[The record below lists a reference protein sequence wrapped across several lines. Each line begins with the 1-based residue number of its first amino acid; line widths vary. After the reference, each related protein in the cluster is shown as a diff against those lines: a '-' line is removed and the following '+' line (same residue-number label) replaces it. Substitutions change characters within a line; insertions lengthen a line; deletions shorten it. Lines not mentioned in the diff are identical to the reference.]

1 MASAA
6 DHASFLPPVLTFLS
20 AAVIGV
26 PIFRLLGQSAV
37 LGYLVAGVVI
47 GPSGLSLITEAET
60 ARSVSE
66 LGVVLLLF
74 IVGLELELSRLI
86 SMRRD
91 ILGLGTLQLALCAV
105 ALGGLAMLGGLSMAA
120 ATVVGIALALSAT
133 AVALQLLEERRDL
146 GAPYGQRAFAI
157 LLFQDLSVVAIL
169 ALLPLLAST
178 GTTSG
183 GNWLGEALQATGSAV
198 AAVVAAVLVGRY
210 GLNPFFRML
219 AASGAREVM
228 TAAALLVV
236 LGTALI
242 MEHVGLSM
250 AMGAFLAGLLL
261 AESNFRHQL
270 EADIEPFRGMLLGL
284 FFMSVGMS
292 IDLALVREH
301 WLALSAATVSAILLK
316 TAIVVGLFRLFGSP
330 WIDSLR
336 GAAVLAPAGEFAFV
350 LLPVGGELGI
360 VDGNAGRLAIA
371 LAALTMLI
379 GPLAAKGLDAL
390 LATRRTSALEP
401 AYDVIESAE
410 ARVLVIGFGRFGQIL
425 NQVLLAQGVSVTV
438 IDKDVEQIRSAARFG
453 FRVYYGDGT
462 RLDVLR
468 AAGGARAELVCICID
483 DPEETLKIIDL
494 VHAEFPSARTYV
506 RVYDRVQAIEA
517 MNRDVDY
524 LMRETVE
531 SALAFGR
538 ATLEA
543 LGVPAAEAAGV
554 ADDVRKRD
562 VARLVLQ
569 QAGDPLDRADP
580 VRSLVR
586 IKPEPLI
593 TPVRSSRALTAE
605 TQDIIAKERPAP
617 PEPARTDGAAAD
629 KARAEAVRADEV
641 RPEPVAD
648 DA

>member
-1 MASAA
+1 MASTA

-26 PIFRLLGQSAV
+26 PIVRMLGQSAV
-37 LGYLVAGVVI
+37 LGYLAAGVVI
-47 GPSGLSLITEAET
+47 GPSGLSLIPEAET

-74 IVGLELELSRLI
+74 IIGLELEISRLI
-86 SMRRD
+86 SLRRD
-91 ILGLGTLQLALCAV
+91 ILGLGTLQLVTCAA
-105 ALGGLAMLGGLSMAA
+105 ALGGLAMLGGLAPAA
-120 ATVVGIALALSAT
+120 SVVVGIALALSAT
-133 AVALQLLEERRDL
+133 AVALQLLQERRDL

-157 LLFQDLSVVAIL
+157 LLFQDLSIVAIL

-178 GTTSG
+178 GTSAG
-183 GNWLGEALQATGSAV
+183 ENWLSEALSSTGSAV
-198 AAVVAAVLVGRY
+198 AAVVAAVVVGRY
-210 GLNPFFRML
+210 GLNPFFRLL

-236 LGTALI
+236 LGTALL

-292 IDLALVREH
+292 IDVALVRAH
-301 WLALSAATVSAILLK
+301 WLGLSAAMVSAILLK
-316 TAIVVGLFRLFGSP
+316 TTIVAGLFRLFGSP
-330 WIDSLR
+330 WLDALR

-350 LLPVGGELGI
+350 LLPVAGELGI
-360 VDGNAGRLAIA
+360 VDGAAGRLAIA
-371 LAALTMLI
+371 LAALTMLV
-379 GPLAAKGLDAL
+379 GPLAAKGLDGF
-390 LATRRTSALEP
+390 LARRRTGALEP
-401 AYDVIESAE
+401 AYDVIENAE
-410 ARVLVIGFGRFGQIL
+410 ARVLVVGFGRFGQIL
-425 NQVLLAQGVSVTV
+425 NQVLLAQGISVTV

-468 AAGGARAELVCICID
+468 AAGAGRAELICICID

-506 RVYDRVQAIEA
+506 RAFDRVQAIEA
-517 MNRDVDY
+517 MNRDVDFVI
-524 LMRETVE
+524 RETVE

-543 LGVPAAEAAGV
+543 LGVAAAEAAGI

-569 QAGDPLDRADP
+569 QAGEPLDRSDP
-580 VRSLVR
+580 MRSLVR
-586 IKPEPLI
+586 IKPEPLT
-593 TPVRSSRALTAE
+593 TPKRSSRALTAE

-617 PEPARTDGAAAD
+617 PEPEPA
-629 KARAEAVRADEV
+629 
-641 RPEPVAD
+641 PEPVAD